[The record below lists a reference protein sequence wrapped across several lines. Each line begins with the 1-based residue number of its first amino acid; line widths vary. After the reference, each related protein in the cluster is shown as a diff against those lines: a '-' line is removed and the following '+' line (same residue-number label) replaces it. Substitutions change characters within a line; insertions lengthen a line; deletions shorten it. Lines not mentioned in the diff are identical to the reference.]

1 MPLAP
6 QALPGALTRSLGRV
20 LRARMVDRAV
30 SLAEAARA
38 VDVSEGQLS
47 RMLHG
52 KRRMDVEQLDLLCRF
67 LEIDT
72 VETLRAAKSGTLAT
86 AEAAPAAGVAANQD
100 VRELARRVRA
110 LTRLREDSGY
120 RAVSLAAG
128 RIGVNLSRNGW
139 ADIIDGA
146 ITSFPSTE
154 FLGAVSSAL
163 GVPRDYFTTGDQEFV
178 AHVQAEEEL
187 ADAMRVSGTIRIAAR
202 NLSSLSPDE
211 IRAIAKLVRESP
223 HEGVRGDGLAG

>member
-67 LEIDT
+67 LEVDA
-72 VETLRAAKSGTLAT
+72 VETLRAAKTGTLT
-86 AEAAPAAGVAANQD
+86 AAETAPAAGIEAHD
-100 VRELARRVRA
+100 DLGELARRMRTIA
-110 LTRLREDSGY
+110 RLRDGGGY
-120 RAVSLAAG
+120 RAVATAAA
-128 RIGVNLSRNGW
+128 RAGVELSQNDW
-139 ADIIDGA
+139 HDLLDGA
-146 ITSFPSTE
+146 VGALPSHE
-154 FLGAVSSAL
+154 LLGAISSAL
-163 GVPRDYFTTGDQEFV
+163 GVPRDYLTSGDREFADRV
-178 AHVQAEEEL
+178 EAEEEL
-187 ADAMRVSGTIRIAAR
+187 AHAMRTSGTLRIAAR

-211 IRAIAKLVRESP
+211 ILAIAKLVRDSNP
-223 HEGVRGDGLAG
+223 GGNHE

>member
-20 LRARMVDRAV
+20 LRARMVERVV

-67 LEIDT
+67 LEVDA
-72 VETLRAAKSGTLAT
+72 VETLRAAKAGTLAT
-86 AEAAPAAGVAANQD
+86 TDSTAAAAVAANND
-100 VRELARRVRA
+100 LRELARRLRA
-110 LTRLREDSGY
+110 LSGLHGDGGY

-128 RIGVNLSRNGW
+128 RIGATLSPSGW
-139 ADIIDGA
+139 HDLLDGA
-146 ITSFPSTE
+146 VAQIPGDE
-154 FLGAVSSAL
+154 LLGAISS
-163 GVPRDYFTTGDQEFV
+163 RY
-178 AHVQAEEEL
+178 AHVWDA
-187 ADAMRVSGTIRIAAR
+187 AD
-202 NLSSLSPDE
+202 
-211 IRAIAKLVRESP
+211 
-223 HEGVRGDGLAG
+223 RGSQFVEPQPG

>member
-67 LEIDT
+67 LEIDA
-72 VETLRAAKSGTLAT
+72 VETLRAAKTGTLAT
-86 AEAAPAAGVAANQD
+86 TDTTPASGVAAND
-100 VRELARRVRA
+100 DLPELARRLRS
-110 LTRLREDSGY
+110 LSRLQDDGGY
-120 RAVSLAAG
+120 RSVSLAAG
-128 RIGVNLSRNGW
+128 RIGVSLTQSDW
-139 ADIIDGA
+139 HDLLDGA
-146 ITSFPSTE
+146 VAAIPRDE
-154 FLGAVSSAL
+154 LLGAISSAL
-163 GVPRDYFTTGDQEFV
+163 GVPRDYLTSGDQEFV
-178 AHVQAEEEL
+178 ARVEAEEEL
-187 ADAMRVSGTIRIAAR
+187 AHAMRTSGTLRIAAR

-211 IRAIAKLVRESP
+211 ILAIAKLVRESGP
-223 HEGVRGDGLAG
+223 GGNQ

>member
-47 RMLHG
+47 RMLHA

-67 LEIDT
+67 LEIDA
-72 VETLRAAKSGTLAT
+72 VETLRAAKNGTLT
-86 AEAAPAAGVAANQD
+86 AADVAPAPGAAVNQD
-100 VRELARRVRA
+100 VRELGRRMGALAR
-110 LTRLREDSGY
+110 LQDDGGY

-128 RIGVNLSRNGW
+128 RIGVALSQNEW
-139 ADIIDGA
+139 HDLLDGA
-146 ITSFPSTE
+146 IASFPRDE
-154 FLGAVSSAL
+154 LLGAISSAL
-163 GVPRDYFTTGDQEFV
+163 GVPRDYLTTGDQEFV
-178 AHVQAEEEL
+178 ARVEAEEEL
-187 ADAMRVSGTIRIAAR
+187 AHAMRSTGTLRIAAR

-211 IRAIAKLVRESP
+211 IRAIAKLVRDSGP
-223 HEGVRGDGLAG
+223 DGGHQ

>member
-52 KRRMDVEQLDLLCRF
+52 KRRMDVEQLDILCKF
-67 LEIDT
+67 LEVDA
-72 VETLRAAKSGTLAT
+72 VETLRAAKTGALAT
-86 AEAAPAAGVAANQD
+86 ADTVPAAGVAANQD
-100 VRELARRVRA
+100 LRELARRMRTLA
-110 LTRLREDSGY
+110 QRHEDGGF

-128 RIGVNLSRNGW
+128 RIGVSLTVNEWHDLL
-139 ADIIDGA
+139 DGA
-146 ITSFPSTE
+146 LASMPKE
-154 FLGAVSSAL
+154 ELLGAVTSAL
-163 GVPRDYFTTGDQEFV
+163 GVPRDYLTSGDQEFV
-178 AHVQAEEEL
+178 ARVEAEEEL
-187 ADAMRVSGTIRIAAR
+187 AHAMRTSGTLRIAAR

-211 IRAIAKLVRESP
+211 ILAIAKLVRDSGPGGNNE
-223 HEGVRGDGLAG
+223 

>member
-47 RMLHG
+47 RMLHA

-67 LEIDT
+67 LEIDA
-72 VETLRAAKSGTLAT
+72 VETLRAAKNGTLT
-86 AEAAPAAGVAANQD
+86 AADVAPAPGAAANQD
-100 VRELARRVRA
+100 VRELGRRMGALAR
-110 LTRLREDSGY
+110 LQDDGGY

-128 RIGVNLSRNGW
+128 RIGVALSQNEW
-139 ADIIDGA
+139 HDLLDGA
-146 ITSFPSTE
+146 IAAFPRDE
-154 FLGAVSSAL
+154 LLGAISSAL
-163 GVPRDYFTTGDQEFV
+163 GVPRDYLTTGDQEFV
-178 AHVQAEEEL
+178 ARVEAEEEL
-187 ADAMRVSGTIRIAAR
+187 AHAMRSTGTLRIAAR

-211 IRAIAKLVRESP
+211 IRAIAKLVRDSGP
-223 HEGVRGDGLAG
+223 AGDHQ